1 MKYFILLLSSLMAL
15 SSCKSVRY
23 TPKTYTKTQIVAG
36 SSGGVTGMIREYS
49 LLDNGQLFISKGF
62 DGEWKEVKKIEKKK
76 TQDIFNKATA
86 IGLETIIF
94 SHPGNMTYYLI
105 MKSPSRKNEV
115 RWGETGVAMPEKVK
129 EFYDYL
135 MTIF

>member
-94 SHPGNMTYYLI
+94 SHPGNMTYDLI